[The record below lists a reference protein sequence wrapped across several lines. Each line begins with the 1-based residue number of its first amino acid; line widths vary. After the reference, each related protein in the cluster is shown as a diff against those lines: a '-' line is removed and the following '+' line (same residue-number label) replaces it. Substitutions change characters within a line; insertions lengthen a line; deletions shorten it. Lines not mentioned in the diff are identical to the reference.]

1 MKIEKDEMIY
11 LEGDDLRL
19 NHPKLVAAIQDAA
32 RQIKDDYLVRKHQ
45 IQKVEIPV
53 VKQRSVLT
61 WVMGLLSLFGDK
73 RIRV

>member
-1 MKIEKDEMIY
+1 MIY